1 MRRRGVLFGAWLA
14 LLAALSGPAC
24 GDVTN
29 EIRVDV
35 WKDTVTLTCPKEGA
49 TFQYRNQE
57 PSNPLTLTEESDLR
71 RLERGEWFTC
81 ESSKIFLQAKVC
93 EDCVELGLGL
103 LAGIIISD
111 LLLTLGVLC
120 LVYFCCKDRKARF
133 RGGDTQGKPSGPK
146 ADHPPPVPNPD
157 YEPIRKGQR
166 EVYAG
171 LGGRA
176 F

>member
-1 MRRRGVLFGAWLA
+1 MRRGALVAA
-14 LLAALSGPAC
+14 LLALLSGPAC
-24 GDVTN
+24 SSVAN

-35 WKDTVTLTCPKEGA
+35 WKGTVTLSCPTDATIQCSNQKEH
-49 TFQYRNQE
+49 R
-57 PSNPLTLTEESDLR
+57 NPLILTDIVERREEC
-71 RLERGEWFTC
+71 TC
-81 ESSKIFLQAKVC
+81 GSSKLFLKVKVC
-93 EDCVELGLGL
+93 QDCVELGLGL
-103 LAGIIISD
+103 LAGIIVSD

-120 LVYFCCKDRKARF
+120 LVYFCCKNRKARF
-133 RGGDTQGKPSGPK
+133 RGGDGVGAARGRPPGPK

>member
-1 MRRRGVLFGAWLA
+1 MGTQQPSELSIP
-14 LLAALSGPAC
+14 LLPSASPC
-24 GDVTN
+24 FSS
-29 EIRVDV
+29 EITVDF

-49 TFQYRNQE
+49 KFRRRNQE
-57 PSNPLTLTEESDLR
+57 HPNPLTLTEESDLR
-71 RLERGEWFTC
+71 SLESGEEFTC

-103 LAGIIISD
+103 LAGIIVSD

-120 LVYFCCKDRKARF
+120 LVYFCCKDRKNRF
-133 RGGDTQGKPSGPK
+133 RGGDTQEKPSGPK
-146 ADHPPPVPNPD
+146 ADRPPPVPNPD